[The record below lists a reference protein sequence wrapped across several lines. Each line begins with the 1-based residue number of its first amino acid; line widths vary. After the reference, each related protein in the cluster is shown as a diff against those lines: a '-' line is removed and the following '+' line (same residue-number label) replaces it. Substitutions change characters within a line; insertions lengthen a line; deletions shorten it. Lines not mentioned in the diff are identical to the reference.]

1 MLSHVGIRVQIGPK
15 SNPQSP
21 TQDAASALLAAEVG
35 ADALLLLT
43 DAAAVFDPRK
53 FPGERA
59 PVPSPTSPDA
69 LLELGS
75 FSAGSMGP
83 KVGSWVFSFLPGRGW
98 QAFA

>member
-1 MLSHVGIRVQIGPK
+1 M
-15 SNPQSP
+15 
-21 TQDAASALLAAEVG
+21 G

-59 PVPSPTSPDA
+59 PVPSPTSPEA

-83 KVGSWVFSFLPGRGW
+83 KVGSRFFRFPIAHGCHAL
-98 QAFA
+98 A

>member
-1 MLSHVGIRVQIGPK
+1 MPAALQAFPTFNLQIQTYT
-15 SNPQSP
+15 SC
-21 TQDAASALLAAEVG
+21 QDAASALLAAEVG

-53 FPGERA
+53 FPSERA

-83 KVGSWVFSFLPGRGW
+83 KANTYSSLYFYLW
-98 QAFA
+98 FASLV